1 MTMMSLPPWLLECV
15 HLVGHAAARD
25 HGALPARGLQ
35 LAGEHDLLR
44 IDHLLR
50 KGVVRIG
57 GMVLRRAAPVVEVA
71 LFHDLAAQ
79 QDGVDAFEDAVE
91 VGLQPRRP
99 RPSDRPTPT
108 PASRGHRWRARRS
121 HRRTI
126 CICQYELSHGASP
139 VAVGWNNCS
148 LKCKQWKYLA
158 TDAKM
163 QAVFQ
168 THRKFPMAT
177 QQKSLCPINLALEV
191 FGDRWSLLIVRDL
204 MFAGKR
210 HFREFLQSEEGISS
224 NILTERLGK
233 LVEYGVLSK
242 TDDPTHKQKAIYSLT
257 PMGID
262 LLPVVTQIGIW
273 GRKHRPVTRESGAPS
288 AALEKGGAALQKKMQ
303 SELRKA
309 HLGGRGTA

>member
-1 MTMMSLPPWLLECV
+1 
-15 HLVGHAAARD
+15 
-25 HGALPARGLQ
+25 
-35 LAGEHDLLR
+35 
-44 IDHLLR
+44 
-50 KGVVRIG
+50 
-57 GMVLRRAAPVVEVA
+57 
-71 LFHDLAAQ
+71 
-79 QDGVDAFEDAVE
+79 
-91 VGLQPRRP
+91 
-99 RPSDRPTPT
+99 
-108 PASRGHRWRARRS
+108 
-121 HRRTI
+121 
-126 CICQYELSHGASP
+126 
-139 VAVGWNNCS
+139 
-148 LKCKQWKYLA
+148 
-158 TDAKM
+158 
-163 QAVFQ
+163 
-168 THRKFPMAT
+168 MAT

-288 AALEKGGAALQKKMQ
+288 ATLEKGGAALQKKMQ